1 MALGRQPPVPP
12 IRLGAEA
19 MMGKEKGK
27 LEIQVKDGDGMER
40 MPVCREAQRL
50 VIIKLCKWRK
60 Y

>member
-50 VIIKLCKWRK
+50 VIIKLCK
-60 Y
+60 